1 MAKALSRKVTI
12 YINGKEVEGTINSI
26 TARIKQLENEQKKLP
41 LGTQEYIDKS
51 MELKKL
57 RAILH
62 EQKVAVND
70 LGREWKDTTQ
80 KIAEASNVIMG
91 LQSVFQ
97 MGDVAIGKLKDL
109 AKDAAAL
116 DDVYADVMKT
126 TGLTHEQVEKLNEAF
141 KNMNTRTS
149 REQLNQL
156 AYEAGKL
163 GINSTEA
170 VAGFVSAADK
180 INIALGDVLGEG
192 AMVAIGKLADVYSK
206 STQQLADASGDIEKQ
221 MLSIGSA
228 INMLGQ
234 SSTANEHY
242 LVDFMGR
249 LGGIATQAGLSAD
262 QILGFASALDQDM
275 QKVEMSATAFQKLI
289 QQMIKKPGEFV
300 AAAKMPLA
308 EFQKLMEVDMNEAIK
323 RVLKGF
329 NEMGGLN
336 QLIPIFKD
344 MGLDGARAASVVS
357 AMASSL
363 DKINE
368 AQAIANRELTT
379 GNSVLNEF
387 NTKNNNAQANLEKA
401 KKKFEE
407 MRLKLG
413 NDLYPVLVH
422 LQKTGTVLL
431 KGVAGFVEIL
441 KSNKAILPGL
451 IALLA
456 NWLRVK
462 TLSYIANNNLGK
474 SIKSLIG
481 IEKLQGHQTDLQ
493 RAKELKRI
501 AVQEQERLKTMQ
513 NTLAIEKENLAR
525 QQGSRI
531 TEVQKLATITKN
543 RVYGMEVAVTEQAT
557 RAEAAHA
564 AAINASKKAFSS
576 TPWGLIIA
584 ALTSIAALTV
594 KIVKNSTAWKVSDAL
609 KAAGRAAGEA
619 EGNIR
624 VLTERLR
631 GAKEGSEEYVEALEE
646 LRREYPDIIALHV
659 DEKGAIR
666 DIEAAYKDLSAA
678 AKQSAYDRVYAEKTA
693 EAYGGLGEE
702 VQEQLQYAM
711 RGGFQAAP
719 GYRQETYTEAVKAE
733 VQAIVGRYMREISEG
748 KKTAREAYRALNEEL
763 KRLGVATTDD
773 NSALAHENMNA
784 SSKVIDALTA
794 VENKYKEVEK
804 TVKSYKDAL
813 KPEDADPFGVQKM
826 SLKELEDELER
837 YLDMM
842 EHGFSEGAE
851 RDAARLKAYRDQ
863 IAKLKKK
870 QPTSGTAG
878 GGGGYTPEES
888 EKDKKKREREEAAWS
903 RFEQNYN
910 QMIDRMNAKTLT
922 GAAKVLAD
930 VDNSIEKMEDDL
942 QAVISKHPEAQ
953 KMLDDLRS
961 RAEEWKQAELQ
972 KYIAKM
978 GDEIDKLK
986 KQLKGESENE
996 YINKV
1001 EQAAEKLRQQIADID
1016 AAILQAQNDA
1026 SLATG
1031 EERQQLMMLTEE
1043 YRQLKKVML
1052 TTAFS
1057 NIDTSSENN
1066 KKPLH
1071 RDQIGER
1078 ASSKM
1083 SEKQSSGLSFIF
1095 DSSTFEAYGRAIDEI
1110 NKKYKKQKEKIE
1122 KKAAAE
1128 EEMATE
1134 YIRLS
1139 SQASL
1144 QGNQEEAERLLKEAD
1159 AHTAKRDAL
1168 EAEAEAMDGLREE
1181 AEMAAEED
1189 AFGKAIDRWIAG
1201 IEKFGQQAMQIWG
1214 SINTI
1219 LNNNTQQQI
1228 NNAKKEHEAKT
1239 KELDKQLDEGIIS
1252 QEEYNER
1259 KEKIQTE
1266 YDEKEKALQL
1276 EIWKRQKALNIGQAV
1291 MEGALAVLKALSSA
1305 PPPYNA
1311 VLAGIS
1317 GALAAVQIA
1326 AIASEPEPYAKGGYV
1341 ERRTVYQAGEAGPE
1355 WVASNRLLSDPATAP
1370 VIDALES
1377 YQRGNRRALSDIPMA
1392 QLNMPVASRAAAEL
1406 GRRRSIS
1413 EGGMAAAFQ
1422 NTPQNITV
1430 AMPERE
1436 EELDIL
1442 RELAKYLKDP
1452 KNRQAYISRRTME
1465 DFDKQEDFLRNRA
1478 RI

>member
-1 MAKALSRKVTI
+1 MAKNINRKVTI
-12 YINGKEVEGTINSI
+12 YINGKEVSNTIQSL
-26 TARIKQLENEQKKLP
+26 R
-41 LGTQEYIDKS
+41 S
-51 MELKKL
+51 ELKKL
-57 RAILH
+57 ENQQKRATIGSEEYIRVTSQIKEIRNILRD
-62 EQKVAVND
+62 ETDNVNNLGNTWKSTVETAAEYSNIIMGVQSAFEMID
-70 LGREWKDTTQ
+70 LG
-80 KIAEASNVIMG
+80 
-91 LQSVFQ
+91 
-97 MGDVAIGKLKDL
+97 IGKLKDL
-109 AKDAAAL
+109 VKDAAKL
-116 DDVYADVMKT
+116 DDIYADVQKT
-126 TGLTHEQVEKLNEAF
+126 TGLTHAEVEKLNEAF
-141 KNMNTRTS
+141 KKMDTRTS
-149 REQLNQL
+149 REELNKL

-163 GINSTEA
+163 GLNSAEA
-170 VAGFVSAADK
+170 VAQFVSASDK

-192 AMVAIGKLADVYSK
+192 AMVAIGKLTNIFES
-206 STQQLADASGDIEKQ
+206 STKALEGKNLEEKMLA
-221 MLSIGSA
+221 IGSA
-228 INMLGQ
+228 VNSLGQ
-234 SSTANEHY
+234 ASTANEGY
-242 LVDFMGR
+242 MVEFMKR
-249 LGGIATQAGLSAD
+249 LGGIAAQAGMSAD
-262 QILGFASALDQDM
+262 QILGFASALDQNG
-275 QKVEMSATAFQKLI
+275 QAVEMSATAFTKMI
-289 QQMIKKPGEFV
+289 MQMVKKPEEFV
-300 AAAKMPLA
+300 KAAGVSLDEFKKMMD
-308 EFQKLMEVDMNEAIK
+308 EDMNGAVL
-323 RVLKGF
+323 RVLEGMDNQGGFQQIVQMF
-329 NEMGGLN
+329 NEMG
-336 QLIPIFKD
+336 
-344 MGLDGARAASVVS
+344 LDGSRAAQSIS
-357 AMASSL
+357 TLAKHL
-363 DKINE
+363 DQVRE
-368 AQAIANRELTT
+368 AQALASKEIMT
-379 GNSVLNEF
+379 GSSVINEF
-387 NTKNNNAQANLEKA
+387 NTKNETMQAKSEKA

-407 MRLKLG
+407 MRIELG
-413 NDLYPVLVH
+413 NELYPALIS
-422 LQKTGTVLL
+422 LQKAGTLAL
-431 KGVAGFVEIL
+431 KGISGFVQLCKE
-441 KSNKAILPGL
+441 NKAILPGL
-451 IALLA
+451 ILLMG
-456 NWLRVK
+456 NWVRVK
-462 TLSYIANNNLGK
+462 MLSYAADGK
-474 SIKSLIG
+474 LKESLMSLLG
-481 IEKLQGHQTDLQ
+481 IEKLKDHQTDVQ
-493 RAKELKRI
+493 TAKTLKKV
-501 AVQEQERLKTMQ
+501 AAEEQEKLKSIQMQ
-513 NTLAIEKENLAR
+513 LAIEKENLAR
-525 QQGSRI
+525 QQNSSLI
-531 TEVQKLATITKN
+531 EVQRLAAITRNK
-543 RVYGMEVAVTEQAT
+543 VYNLEVAATNQAT
-557 RAEAAHA
+557 VATDANTAAVNKQKA
-564 AAINASKKAFSS
+564 AFAS
-576 TPWGLIIA
+576 TPWGLIIT
-584 ALTSIAALTV
+584 ALTTIAG
-594 KIVKNSTAWKVSDAL
+594 IVVGIVRNSEKWKLNQTL
-609 KAAGRAAGEA
+609 KEVAKQAGEA
-619 EGNIR
+619 EGSVK
-624 VLTERLR
+624 VLFDRLQD
-631 GAKEGSEEYVEALEE
+631 ATAGSEDYKKALDELKNVYPDLIAKHVDEEGKIKDLTAAYNDLAAAARQSVYDRMYQEEVSKRTGELAEEMKERIVYVGEQIDKELKNTSIAQRNELKKNLNAILVDFANGTKNYDNSFREIGKLLEGAGFEKGGSRWKNIFRTFSGFSVMVFRSNKSLEE
-646 LRREYPDIIALHV
+646 L
-659 DEKGAIR
+659 
-666 DIEAAYKDLSAA
+666 
-678 AKQSAYDRVYAEKTA
+678 
-693 EAYGGLGEE
+693 
-702 VQEQLQYAM
+702 
-711 RGGFQAAP
+711 
-719 GYRQETYTEAVKAE
+719 KA
-733 VQAIVGRYMREISEG
+733 
-748 KKTAREAYRALNEEL
+748 NL
-763 KRLGVATTDD
+763 KA
-773 NSALAHENMNA
+773 N
-784 SSKVIDALTA
+784 
-794 VENKYKEVEK
+794 
-804 TVKSYKDAL
+804 
-813 KPEDADPFGVQKM
+813 DADPFGVQKM
-826 SLKELEDELER
+826 SLKELEAELNK

-842 EHGFSEGAE
+842 DHGFSEGAE

-870 QPTSGTAG
+870 QPTSRTAG

-888 EKDKKKREREEAAWS
+888 EEDKKKREREEAAWS

-1110 NKKYKKQKEKIE
+1110 NKKYKKQKEEIE

-1239 KELDKQLDEGIIS
+1239 KELNKQLDEGIIS

-1259 KEKIQTE
+1259 KEKMQTE

-1291 MEGALAVLKALSSA
+1291 MEGALAVLKALSAA

-1465 DFDKQEDFLRNRA
+1465 DFDKQEGFLRNRA

>member
-401 KKKFEE
+401 RKKFEE

-513 NTLAIEKENLAR
+513 NTLAIEKENLER

-531 TEVQKLATITKN
+531 TEVQKLAIITKN

-576 TPWGLIIA
+576 TPWGLVIA

-619 EGNIR
+619 EGNIK
-624 VLTERLR
+624 VLIERLR
-631 GAKEGSEEYVEALEE
+631 GAKEGSEEYIKALEE
-646 LRREYPDIIALHV
+646 LRREYPNIIALHV

-678 AKQSAYDRVYAEKTA
+678 ARQSAYDRVYAEKTA
-693 EAYGGLGEE
+693 EAYGDLAEKVAE
-702 VQEQLQYAM
+702 VSGHLQEVIPNRIAW
-711 RGGFQAAP
+711 GKSP
-719 GYRQETYTEAVKAE
+719 SEAVKKE
-733 VQAIVGRYMREISEG
+733 LQRFVNEQVRLIGEG
-748 KKTAREAYRALNEEL
+748 KKSVQKALEDIDEFAGKYDGKLSHMHGDLGRSPYARTRSELTEVAAAFNQAEKQAKKYRE
-763 KRLGVATTDD
+763 
-773 NSALAHENMNA
+773 
-784 SSKVIDALTA
+784 
-794 VENKYKEVEK
+794 
-804 TVKSYKDAL
+804 AL
-813 KPEDADPFGVQKM
+813 KPDESTLDPFGVQKM

-930 VDNSIEKMEDDL
+930 VDNSIEKIEDDL

-1110 NKKYKKQKEKIE
+1110 NKKYKKQKEEIE

-1259 KEKIQTE
+1259 KEKMQTE

-1436 EELDIL
+1436 EELGIL

-1478 RI
+1478 RL